1 MSTPHPPNPTPLSAG
16 AWEERYQQGTTRWNL
31 GQPAPPFVTL
41 LNSSDPPQPGRMAV
55 LGAGHGHDAL
65 LFAEHGFEVVGFD
78 FAPSAIE
85 AATAAAQTRQLSAQ
99 FLPRDIFKLA
109 EEFAHDF
116 DYVLEHTC
124 YCAILP
130 EQRADYVQVVRSIL
144 RPQGELIALFWAHDR
159 PDGPPFGTTPDE
171 ILQRFTPDF
180 HVISI
185 AQPINS
191 VEMRKDEEYLIRFQ
205 LKQ

>member
-1 MSTPHPPNPTPLSAG
+1 MSELQTKLSPES
-16 AWEERYQQGTTRWNL
+16 WERRYQEGTARWNL

-41 LNSSDPPQPGRMAV
+41 LNSPDAPQLGRMAV

-65 LFAEHGFEVVGFD
+65 LFAEQGFEVIGFD

-85 AATAAAQTRQLSAQ
+85 AATAAAQARGLSAQ
-99 FLPRDIFKLA
+99 FLQRDIFQLP
-109 EEFAHDF
+109 EEFPHHF

-130 EQRADYVQVVRSIL
+130 EQRADYVQVVQSIL

-171 ILQRFTPDF
+171 ILQRFAPGF
-180 HVISI
+180 NVLSI
-185 AQPINS
+185 TQPANS
-191 VEMRKDEEYLIRFQ
+191 IEMRKDEEYLTRFQ
-205 LKQ
+205 VKK